1 MFLSD
6 EFNLFWKNPAIL
18 FRMGDFLRGKNDTD
32 LFFDHP
38 VDKYVGGPNGFMGL
52 FSNPRATVPTRIS
65 EHNEPRDIYSCL
77 MTTQKMKILQKKYL
91 QTFWVLESKMENF

>member
-1 MFLSD
+1 
-6 EFNLFWKNPAIL
+6 
-18 FRMGDFLRGKNDTD
+18 MGDFLRGKNDTD

-77 MTTQKMKILQKKYL
+77 MTTQKIKIHQKKIFTNIL
-91 QTFWVLESKMENF
+91 G